1 MRVSWLILNPQKS
14 LWRKNEGE
22 VQQFLVRNNISQHA
36 NASNLGIASSTV
48 HNITYRTHLDHLC
61 MWGARMKTNSR
72 NSWHWIPQV
81 AACEKA
87 GRITQP
93 WATTRPLSTLTR
105 IIYKT
110 SILTDSVI
118 YTQTGFFW
126 HYTELFWNWTPIL
139 SLTRLLSLWT
149 SIDAEVSAP
158 GCYMSRSISF
168 TCPGGCARTHIL
180 LSMKARGVSH
190 VSCQLDGL
198 ELITRNVQP
207 WAVLLL
213 QFNQENNIYWSLY
226 NIGVHRGSKLSRH
239 AAQAEQAA
247 GIQFP
252 TK

>member
-1 MRVSWLILNPQKS
+1 MRGENENQQQKLVTLDSSGGS
-14 LWRKNEGE
+14 LWKSWDDYATMSHNEAFVHTNADNLQNQHFDRFLHVAN
-22 VQQFLVRNNISQHA
+22 VQ
-36 NASNLGIASSTV
+36 
-48 HNITYRTHLDHLC
+48 
-61 MWGARMKTNSR
+61 
-72 NSWHWIPQV
+72 
-81 AACEKA
+81 E
-87 GRITQP
+87 
-93 WATTRPLSTLTR
+93 
-105 IIYKT
+105 
-110 SILTDSVI
+110 SVI

-226 NIGVHRGSKLSRH
+226 NIGVQRGSKLSRH